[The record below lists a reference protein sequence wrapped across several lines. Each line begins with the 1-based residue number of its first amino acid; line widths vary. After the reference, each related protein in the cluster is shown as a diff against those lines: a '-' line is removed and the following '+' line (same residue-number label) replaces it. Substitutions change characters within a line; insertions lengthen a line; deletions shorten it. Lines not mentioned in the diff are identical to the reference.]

1 MMDESW
7 SWSTAWENS
16 TPDFIGQ
23 PHYESDGRTCVV
35 KARLE
40 PGHTYAFWLNSG
52 KFLHFKD
59 RDGRP
64 AVPYLLIFQTQQ
76 K

>member
-1 MMDESW
+1 V
-7 SWSTAWENS
+7 A
-16 TPDFIGQ
+16 
-23 PHYESDGRTCVV
+23 
-35 KARLE
+35 KAKLE

-52 KFLHFKD
+52 QFHNFKD